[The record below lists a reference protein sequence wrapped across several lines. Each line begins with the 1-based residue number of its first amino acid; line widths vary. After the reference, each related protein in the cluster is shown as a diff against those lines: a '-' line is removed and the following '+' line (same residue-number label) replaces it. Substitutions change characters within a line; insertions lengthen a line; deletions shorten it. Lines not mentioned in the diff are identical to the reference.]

1 MGEGETEAS
10 ITIGVLGDDVS
21 EPSETFTITLS
32 PVQDDDDE
40 NARDDSK
47 LQVDSDRVSLP
58 LTCQPIQIDSL
69 ELAWS

>member
-1 MGEGETEAS
+1 MGEGETEAT

-40 NARDDSK
+40 NLRDDSK

-58 LTCQPIQIDSL
+58 LKCQPIQIDFS